1 MQEVKRV
8 CAGQLSISR
17 HRNYRRSY
25 ADRRFHSRI
34 RAGGF
39 QADRG
44 SERKSSEYKRQLK
57 FDIEPVERRAY
68 VIHFPDSMIVF
79 TLAQTR
85 AAKIEAQHG
94 KTKTVQRLH
103 GVKRDFVVQ
112 RATKQRMRMAN
123 DRGMGR
129 VLRARVEQR
138 LQPASGPV
146 DKK

>member
-1 MQEVKRV
+1 MKCV
-8 CAGQLSISR
+8 
-17 HRNYRRSY
+17 
-25 ADRRFHSRI
+25 
-34 RAGGF
+34 
-39 QADRG
+39 
-44 SERKSSEYKRQLK
+44 
-57 FDIEPVERRAY
+57 IEPVERREY

-103 GVKRDFVVQ
+103 GVKHDFVVQ

-138 LQPASGPV
+138 LQPASGRV
-146 DKK
+146 EKKRLDGRIMS

>member
-1 MQEVKRV
+1 M
-8 CAGQLSISR
+8 
-17 HRNYRRSY
+17 
-25 ADRRFHSRI
+25 
-34 RAGGF
+34 
-39 QADRG
+39 
-44 SERKSSEYKRQLK
+44 K
-57 FDIEPVERRAY
+57 FIIEPVERRAH
-68 VIHFPDSMIVF
+68 IIDLAIAIVML
-79 TLAQTR
+79 TLTESST
-85 AAKIEAQHG
+85 AKIEAQHG

-146 DKK
+146 EKK